1 MKRDGLVIAIDGPS
15 GAGKST
21 VAKALAERLGLHYLD
36 TGAMYRALAL
46 TATRAGLTDA
56 PADALG
62 DLAASLQIVF
72 EGPPTAQRVIC
83 QGRDVTE
90 EIRTP
95 ETGDLASALSVHS
108 TVRRAMVTAQQRII
122 ESGGWTL
129 EGRDTTTVVAPDADL
144 KVYLDAS
151 PEVRARR
158 RYEELTARGIETTVA
173 EVLAQQRER
182 DCRDSTREDSPLRR
196 APDAII
202 VDSSD
207 LSVEQVVDR
216 IVSRLEE

>member
-1 MKRDGLVIAIDGPS
+1 MKREGLVIAIDGPS

-46 TATRAGLTDA
+46 AAVRANL
-56 PADALG
+56 ADGSPQQLG
-62 DLAASLQIVF
+62 DLAASLEISF
-72 EGPPTAQRVIC
+72 EGPPTAQRVMC

-95 ETGDLASALSVHS
+95 EIGELASALSVHS
-108 TVRRAMVTAQQRII
+108 TVRRAMVAAQQRII
-122 ESGGWTL
+122 ASGGWTL
-129 EGRDTTTVVAPDADL
+129 EGRDTTTVVAPEADL

-158 RYEELTARGIETTVA
+158 RYEELQARGIATTMA
-173 EVLAQQRER
+173 EVLTQQRER
-182 DCRDSTREDSPLRR
+182 DHRDSTRADSPLRC
-196 APDAII
+196 AEGAVI
-202 VDSSD
+202 VDTSS
-207 LSVEQVVDR
+207 LTVSQVVER
-216 IVSRLEE
+216 IVSQLEG

>member
-21 VAKALAERLGLHYLD
+21 VAKALAERIGLRYLD

-46 TATRAGLTDA
+46 EAVKAKIADA
-56 PADALG
+56 PPEQLG
-62 DLAASLQIVF
+62 DLAASLQVCF
-72 EGPPTAQRVIC
+72 EGPPAAQRVIC
-83 QGRDVTE
+83 NGRDVTE

-95 ETGDLASALSVHS
+95 EIGDLASALSVHS
-108 TVRRAMVTAQQRII
+108 AVRRAMVAAQRRII
-122 ESGGWTL
+122 ASGGWTL

-158 RYEELTARGIETTVA
+158 RYEELAARGIETTLA
-173 EVLAQQRER
+173 EVLEQQMER
-182 DCRDSTREDSPLRR
+182 DHRDSTREDSPLRR
-196 APDAII
+196 AQDAVLI
-202 VDSSD
+202 DSSD

-216 IVSRLEE
+216 IIALLEE